1 MPHSGSNRF
10 IARYAFLVVPAGRTL
25 DINFIHNN
33 ARAVAARQPFNMGFS
48 RNQGVGSWEINLAAF
63 FRDLNTN
70 YWLGDSPAIPVGYH
84 YRPTNFFVPSASGTA
99 FQDAL
104 SILTNRPGLPF
115 VNLRSATRD
124 YVRCCTSSS
133 PNASTL
139 PKPLRQ

>member
-1 MPHSGSNRF
+1 VSQETLADMIGTTRSRVSHFMNKFRQLGYVDYNGNLEVHSSFIGCCSARKAANKDAKVSNF
-10 IARYAFLVVPAGRTL
+10 
-25 DINFIHNN
+25 DHKK
-33 ARAVAARQPFNMGFS
+33 S
-48 RNQGVGSWEINLAAF
+48 C
-63 FRDLNTN
+63 
-70 YWLGDSPAIPVGYH
+70 
-84 YRPTNFFVPSASGTA
+84 
-99 FQDAL
+99 AL